1 MFSASA
7 TDGAANGPSAGATTR
22 SRRRQRPQSQ
32 ENAAQQPRAKRQ
44 RPNLAEQTT
53 AVDPEAATENYE
65 VKAARPQIAELKQD
79 GLENTPVMRKEL
91 SFRSKKAK
99 TGERVSKGDGTV
111 VLVRW

>member
-7 TDGAANGPSAGATTR
+7 TDGAANGPSVGAATR

-32 ENAAQQPRAKRQ
+32 ENSAQQPKAKRQ
-44 RPNLAEQTT
+44 RPNLAEQTV
-53 AVDPEAATENYE
+53 VDPDATAENYE
-65 VKAARPQIAELKQD
+65 VKAARPQVAELKQD
-79 GLENTPVMRKEL
+79 GLENTPFMRKEL